1 MKADKQSPPS
11 GGSGMPKDMVST
23 CLLKRQNF
31 LSVTI
36 QITFDAVDCIYKLVL
51 VLELKSIYT

>member
-36 QITFDAVDCIYKLVL
+36 QIIFDAIDDDQIAHSNLFL
-51 VLELKSIYT
+51 N

>member
-11 GGSGMPKDMVST
+11 GESGIPKDMVSI

-36 QITFDAVDCIYKLVL
+36 QITFDAIDDDQIVHSNLYLN
-51 VLELKSIYT
+51 